1 MEFALAGQAAADDLV
16 DALGAVA
23 IDLHDF
29 RGTTRG
35 HFQREVLDEFI
46 ELAVRQLTVF
56 Y

>member
-1 MEFALAGQAAADDLV
+1 VQLTLAGEAAADDLV

-23 IDLHDF
+23 VDAHDF

-56 Y
+56 N